1 MKAAV
6 VHDFEKPL
14 SVEDVPVP
22 EPDRGQVLVKLVA
35 SGLCHTDI
43 HAARG
48 DWPVKPKLPL
58 IPGHEG
64 IGRVVA
70 LGEGVSNVSEGDMV
84 AMPWLG
90 YACGVCRY
98 CISGWETLCPN
109 QQQNGYSKDGGY
121 AEYEAA
127 YASHVNIV
135 PEGIDPA
142 EAAPISCAGV
152 TTYKAIKVAGT
163 RPTENVLI
171 MGVGGLGHL
180 AIQYGKIFGAN
191 VIAVDVTEEK
201 LELAKSL
208 GADAVIHGR
217 EQNVVEE
224 VKKLGGADVAITLA
238 VARAA
243 MESATAALN
252 PNGRLVLV
260 ALPKD
265 NMFPVDVFATTLFG
279 QKIIGSIVGTRQ
291 DLAEVLDLHA
301 KGRTKVI
308 YQTRQLDHVND
319 CFEEILSGSVP
330 ARLVFDMRG
339 GRQASEPS
347 RLGRQGS

>member
-6 VHDFEKPL
+6 VRDFTQPL
-14 SVEDVPVP
+14 AVEDVPTP
-22 EPDRGQVLVKLVA
+22 EPGAGQVLVKLLA

-48 DWPVKPKLPL
+48 DWPVKPKVPL

-64 IGRVVA
+64 IGTVVG
-70 LGEGVSNVSEGDMV
+70 LGAGVEHLSEGDMV

-90 YACGVCRY
+90 YACGTCRY
-98 CISGWETLCPN
+98 CVSGWETLCPS

-121 AEYEAA
+121 ADFEVA
-127 YASHVNIV
+127 YASHTVKVPDGVN
-135 PEGIDPA
+135 PL
-142 EAAPISCAGV
+142 EAAPVSCAGV

-191 VIAVDVTEEK
+191 VIAVDVTDEK

-208 GADAVIHGR
+208 GADAVIHGT
-217 EQNVVEE
+217 EQNVAEE
-224 VKKLGGADVAITLA
+224 VKKLGGADVAVALA
-238 VARAA
+238 VAKPA
-243 MESATAALN
+243 MQAATASLN

-265 NMFPVDVFATTLFG
+265 NMFPIDVFATTLFG
-279 QKIIGSIVGTRQ
+279 QSIIGSIVGTRQ

-301 KGRTKVI
+301 RGRTKVI
-308 YQTRQLDHVND
+308 YETRKLDDVND
-319 CFEEILSGSVP
+319 CFEEILASRVP
-330 ARLVFDMRG
+330 ARLVFDFADG
-339 GRQASEPS
+339 A
-347 RLGRQGS
+347 